1 MVHLAVQGSVR
12 ELICDHQLC
21 LGSLCHV
28 TLSTEDV
35 KAAACDGSLG
45 GWIVKRARICPHD
58 YRGFNQNP
66 VV

>member
-1 MVHLAVQGSVR
+1 MQGSVR
-12 ELICDHQLC
+12 ELINDDQLW
-21 LGSLCHV
+21 LGFAV
-28 TLSTEDV
+28 PVALSTEDV

-45 GWIVKRARICPHD
+45 GWILERSRVYPHD